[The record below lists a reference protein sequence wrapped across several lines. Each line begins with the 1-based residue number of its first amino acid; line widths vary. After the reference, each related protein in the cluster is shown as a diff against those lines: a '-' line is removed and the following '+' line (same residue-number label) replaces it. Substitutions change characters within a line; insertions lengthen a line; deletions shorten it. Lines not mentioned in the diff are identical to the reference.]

1 MDNAHKTALVTGAN
15 SGLGFE
21 AAAQLAADGWGRV
34 ILACRTV
41 EKAETAREQLV
52 ARTGRDP
59 FALLAVDTSEVD
71 SAEDAAARLAELG
84 GTIDFLLLNAGATSK
99 EPRFNAD
106 GVEATYAST
115 LVGHH
120 VLSMRALERG
130 LLAPQARIVIA
141 GSEGARGNMPGMRVH
156 DVAGIAADHFG
167 GDRAAAIEA
176 LAKIQAPVQDG
187 FANMNE
193 YVTAKAVVAW
203 WAAALAR
210 RLPEGM
216 TVNAVSP
223 GANVDTSFARDTSA
237 AMRLVMLPAMKLV
250 GPLFGMNGPIDQG
263 ARRYLDAAEYDDS
276 RSGAFYAT
284 AHRRKAVGPV
294 AVQTWPEYFV
304 DEDAQEA
311 GFEAVVRLT
320 GVGAV

>member
-34 ILACRTV
+34 ILACRTL
-41 EKAETAREQLV
+41 EKAEAAREQLV

-59 FALLAVDTSEVD
+59 FAMVAVDTSEVA
-71 SAEDAAARLAELG
+71 SAEAAAARLAELG
-84 GTIDFLLLNAGATSK
+84 GTIDFLLLNAGASSK
-99 EPRFNAD
+99 EPRFNSD
-106 GVEATYAST
+106 GVETTYAST
-115 LVGHH
+115 LIGHH
-120 VLSMRALERG
+120 VLTLRALEQG

-156 DVAGIAADHFG
+156 DVAGIAADHFEG
-167 GDRAAAIEA
+167 YRAAAIEA
-176 LAKIQAPVQDG
+176 LAKMQAPGQDG
-187 FANMNE
+187 FANIDE
-193 YVTAKAVVAW
+193 YVTAKVVVAW

-223 GANVDTSFARDTSA
+223 GANADTSFARDA
-237 AMRLVMLPAMKLV
+237 PVAMRLVMVPAMKLF
-250 GPLFGMNGPIDQG
+250 GPLLGTNGPVDQG
-263 ARRYLDAAEYDDS
+263 ARRYLDAARYGDDQ
-276 RSGAFYAT
+276 SGAFYAT
-284 AHRRKAVGPV
+284 AHRRRAVGPV
-294 AVQTWPEYFV
+294 AAQTWPAYFV

-311 GFEAVVRLT
+311 GFEALVRLT
-320 GVGAV
+320 GVGTA